1 MRKCPKCNTE
11 ITNDKAK
18 YCKKCGTK
26 LPPFEPQANEKDED
40 VTRLVHEGIPLTGKQ
55 EAPGSNTGGG
65 MEVNPPTAP
74 NPEPVVHTDE
84 ESELNT
90 TVILWAAILFIV
102 LFVGGLLLFKTTGH
116 VESLDADND
125 TAYVDTTYVD
135 TCVVDPADIDS
146 CAVDTCAVAFVDEVE
161 EISPEEENLTLLKEG
176 IAEAN
181 SEFPM
186 TAEEGIVVKKCY
198 LDGDYV
204 MYNYECDED
213 VLDMD
218 LMEQNKYE
226 VKQNIKKNLKSA
238 DADAVMFKQL
248 CLKANKGLGYKF
260 IGDRTG
266 KTVFIRLSCQELE
279 SMRSNSKMRRGL

>member
-1 MRKCPKCNTE
+1 MRKCPKCNAE

-26 LPPFEPQANEKDED
+26 LPPFEPQTNEKDED

-55 EAPGSNTGGG
+55 ELPGSNTGGG
-65 MEVNPPTAP
+65 MEVNPPTGP
-74 NPEPVVHTDE
+74 NPEPVVPTGE
-84 ESELNT
+84 KPEPNT

-125 TAYVDTTYVD
+125 TAYVDTTDVD
-135 TCVVDPADIDS
+135 TCVVDPADLDS
-146 CAVDTCAVAFVDEVE
+146 CAVDTCAVAFVDDVE

-186 TAEEGIVVKKCY
+186 TTEEGNYSAIV
-198 LDGDYV
+198 
-204 MYNYECDED
+204 
-213 VLDMD
+213 
-218 LMEQNKYE
+218 
-226 VKQNIKKNLKSA
+226 
-238 DADAVMFKQL
+238 
-248 CLKANKGLGYKF
+248 
-260 IGDRTG
+260 
-266 KTVFIRLSCQELE
+266 
-279 SMRSNSKMRRGL
+279 

>member
-1 MRKCPKCNTE
+1 MRRCPKCNAE

-18 YCKKCGTK
+18 YCKRCGTK
-26 LPPFEPQANEKDED
+26 LPPFEPQTNEENED
-40 VTRLVHEGIPLTGKQ
+40 VTKLVHEGIPLTGKQ

-65 MEVNPPTAP
+65 MEVNPPTGP
-74 NPEPVVHTDE
+74 NPEPVAPTGE
-84 ESELNT
+84 KPESNSI
-90 TVILWAAILFIV
+90 VILWAAILFIV
-102 LFVGGLLLFKTTGH
+102 FFVGGLLLFKTAGH
-116 VESLDADND
+116 EESLEADND
-125 TAYVDTTYVD
+125 TAYVDTTCVD
-135 TCVVDPADIDS
+135 TCVVDTTDIDS
-146 CAVDTCAVAFVDEVE
+146 CAVDTCAVAFADDVE

-226 VKQNIKKNLKSA
+226 VKQNIKKNLKNA

-248 CLKANKGLGYKF
+248 CLKANKGFGYKF

-266 KTVFIRLSCQELE
+266 KTVFIRITCQELE
-279 SMRSNSKMRRGL
+279 SMRGNSKIRRI

>member
-1 MRKCPKCNTE
+1 MRRCPKCNAE

-26 LPPFEPQANEKDED
+26 LPPFEPQTNEENED

-65 MEVNPPTAP
+65 MEVNPPTGP
-74 NPEPVVHTDE
+74 NPEPVVPTGE
-84 ESELNT
+84 KPESNSI
-90 TVILWAAILFIV
+90 VILWAAILFIV
-102 LFVGGLLLFKTTGH
+102 FFVGGLLLFKTAGH
-116 VESLDADND
+116 EESLEADND
-125 TAYVDTTYVD
+125 TAYVDT
-135 TCVVDPADIDS
+135 CVVDTTDIDS
-146 CAVDTCAVAFVDEVE
+146 CADGSVSYVDEVE
-161 EISPEEENLTLLKEG
+161 QISPEEENLTLLKEG

-186 TAEEGIVVKKCY
+186 TAEDGIVVKKCY

-226 VKQNIKKNLKSA
+226 VKQNIKRNLKNA

>member
-1 MRKCPKCNTE
+1 MIKCPKCNAE

-26 LPPFEPQANEKDED
+26 LPPFEPQTNEKDED
-40 VTRLVHEGIPLTGKQ
+40 VTRLVHEGIPLTGTQ

-65 MEVNPPTAP
+65 MEVNPPTGP
-74 NPEPVVHTDE
+74 NPDPLDHTDE
-84 ESELNT
+84 YLVSK
-90 TVILWAAILFIV
+90 VVAAVFFFFV
-102 LFVGGLLLFKTTGH
+102 LLVGGLLLYRTAGH
-116 VESLDADND
+116 EESLEADND
-125 TAYVDTTYVD
+125 TAYVDTTDVD
-135 TCVVDPADIDS
+135 TCVVDTANI
-146 CAVDTCAVAFVDEVE
+146 DTCAVAFVDEVE
-161 EISPEEENLTLLKEG
+161 EISPEEEHLTLLKEG

-186 TAEEGIVVKKCY
+186 TTEEGIVVKKCY

-226 VKQNIKKNLKSA
+226 VKQNIKKNLKNA

-260 IGDRTG
+260 IQVSQVN
-266 KTVFIRLSCQELE
+266 KI
-279 SMRSNSKMRRGL
+279 

>member
-1 MRKCPKCNTE
+1 MRRCPKCNAE

-18 YCKKCGTK
+18 YCKRCGTK
-26 LPPFEPQANEKDED
+26 LPPFEPQTNEENED
-40 VTRLVHEGIPLTGKQ
+40 VTKLVHEGIPLTGKQ

-65 MEVNPPTAP
+65 MEVNPPTGP
-74 NPEPVVHTDE
+74 NPEPVAPTGE
-84 ESELNT
+84 KPESNSI
-90 TVILWAAILFIV
+90 VILWAAILFIV
-102 LFVGGLLLFKTTGH
+102 FFVGGLLLFKTAGH
-116 VESLDADND
+116 EESLEADND
-125 TAYVDTTYVD
+125 TAYVDTTCVD
-135 TCVVDPADIDS
+135 TCVVDPADLDS
-146 CAVDTCAVAFVDEVE
+146 CAVDTCAVAFVDDVE

-260 IGDRTG
+260 IGDRTV

>member
-1 MRKCPKCNTE
+1 MRKCPKCNAE

-26 LPPFEPQANEKDED
+26 LPPFEPQTNEKDED

-55 EAPGSNTGGG
+55 EAPSSNTGGG
-65 MEVNPPTAP
+65 MEVNPPTTP
-74 NPEPVVHTDE
+74 KPVPVVPTGE
-84 ESELNT
+84 KPESYS
-90 TVILWAAILFIV
+90 ILEVLVAIFFLV
-102 LFVGGLLLFKTTGH
+102 LFVGGLLLIKTAGH
-116 VESLDADND
+116 EESLEGDTD
-125 TAYVDTTYVD
+125 TAYVDTT
-135 TCVVDPADIDS
+135 DI
-146 CAVDTCAVAFVDEVE
+146 DTCAVAFVDEVE

-204 MYNYECDED
+204 MYNYECDEEI
-213 VLDMD
+213 LDMD

-279 SMRSNSKMRRGL
+279 SMRGNSKIRRS

>member
-1 MRKCPKCNTE
+1 MRKCPKCNAE

-26 LPPFEPQANEKDED
+26 LPPFESQTNEENED

-65 MEVNPPTAP
+65 MEVNPPTGP
-74 NPEPVVHTDE
+74 NPEPLAPTGE
-84 ESELNT
+84 KPESNSI
-90 TVILWAAILFIV
+90 VILWAAILFIV
-102 LFVGGLLLFKTTGH
+102 FFVGGLLLFKTAGH
-116 VESLDADND
+116 EDSLEADND
-125 TAYVDTTYVD
+125 TAYVDTTCVD
-135 TCVVDPADIDS
+135 TCVVDTTDIDS
-146 CAVDTCAVAFVDEVE
+146 CADGSVSYVDEVE

-226 VKQNIKKNLKSA
+226 VKQNIKKNLKN
-238 DADAVMFKQL
+238 ADAVMFKQL

-266 KTVFIRLSCQELE
+266 KTVFIRLSCQELK
-279 SMRSNSKMRRGL
+279 SMRSNSKIKRS

>member
-1 MRKCPKCNTE
+1 MRRCPKCNAE

-18 YCKKCGTK
+18 YCKRCGTK
-26 LPPFEPQANEKDED
+26 LPPFEPQTNEKDED
-40 VTRLVHEGIPLTGKQ
+40 VTKLVHEGIPLTGKQ

-65 MEVNPPTAP
+65 MEVNPPTGP
-74 NPEPVVHTDE
+74 NPEPVVPTGE
-84 ESELNT
+84 KPESNSI
-90 TVILWAAILFIV
+90 VILWAAILFIV
-102 LFVGGLLLFKTTGH
+102 FFVGGLLLFKTAGH
-116 VESLDADND
+116 EDSLEADND
-125 TAYVDTTYVD
+125 TAYVDTT
-135 TCVVDPADIDS
+135 DIDS
-146 CAVDTCAVAFVDEVE
+146 CADGSVSYVDEVE

-226 VKQNIKKNLKSA
+226 VKQNIKRNLKNA

-279 SMRSNSKMRRGL
+279 SMRSNSKIKRS

>member
-1 MRKCPKCNTE
+1 MRRCPKCNAE

-26 LPPFEPQANEKDED
+26 LPPFEPQTNEENED
-40 VTRLVHEGIPLTGKQ
+40 ITRLVHEGIPLTGKQ

-65 MEVNPPTAP
+65 MEVNPPTGP
-74 NPEPVVHTDE
+74 NPEPVVPTGE
-84 ESELNT
+84 KPESNSI
-90 TVILWAAILFIV
+90 VILWAAILFIV

-125 TAYVDTTYVD
+125 TAYVDTTDVD
-135 TCVVDPADIDS
+135 TCVVDPADLDS
-146 CAVDTCAVAFVDEVE
+146 CAVDTCAVAFVDDVE

-226 VKQNIKKNLKSA
+226 VKQNIKRNLKNA

-279 SMRSNSKMRRGL
+279 SMRSNSKIKRS

>member
-1 MRKCPKCNTE
+1 MRKCPKCNAE

-26 LPPFEPQANEKDED
+26 LPPFEPQTNEKEED
-40 VTRLVHEGIPLTGKQ
+40 VTRLVHEGIPLTGTQ

-65 MEVNPPTAP
+65 MEVNPPTGP
-74 NPEPVVHTDE
+74 NPVPVGPTGE
-84 ESELNT
+84 KPETNS

-125 TAYVDTTYVD
+125 TAYVDTTNVD
-135 TCVVDPADIDS
+135 TCVVDPANIDS
-146 CAVDTCAVAFVDEVE
+146 CAVDTCAVAFVDDVE

-226 VKQNIKKNLKSA
+226 VKQNIKKNLKNA

-248 CLKANKGLGYKF
+248 CLKANKGFGYKF

-266 KTVFIRLSCQELE
+266 KTVFIRITCQELE
-279 SMRSNSKMRRGL
+279 SMRGNSKIRRS

>member
-1 MRKCPKCNTE
+1 MRRCPKCNAE

-26 LPPFEPQANEKDED
+26 LPPFEPQTNEENED

-65 MEVNPPTAP
+65 MEVNPPTGP
-74 NPEPVVHTDE
+74 NPESVVPTGE
-84 ESELNT
+84 KPESNSI
-90 TVILWAAILFIV
+90 VILWAAILFIV
-102 LFVGGLLLFKTTGH
+102 FFVGGLLLFKTAGH
-116 VESLDADND
+116 EESLEADND
-125 TAYVDTTYVD
+125 TAYVDTTCVD
-135 TCVVDPADIDS
+135 TCVVDTTDIDS
-146 CAVDTCAVAFVDEVE
+146 CADGSVSYVDEVE

-226 VKQNIKKNLKSA
+226 VKQNIKKNLKNA

-248 CLKANKGLGYKF
+248 CLKANKGFGYKF

-266 KTVFIRLSCQELE
+266 KTVFIRITCQELE
-279 SMRSNSKMRRGL
+279 SMRGNSKIRRS

>member
-1 MRKCPKCNTE
+1 MRRCPKCNAE

-18 YCKKCGTK
+18 YCKRCGTK
-26 LPPFEPQANEKDED
+26 LPPFEPQTNEENED

-65 MEVNPPTAP
+65 MEVNPPTGP
-74 NPEPVVHTDE
+74 NPEPVAPTGE
-84 ESELNT
+84 KPEPNT

-125 TAYVDTTYVD
+125 TAYVDTTDVD
-135 TCVVDPADIDS
+135 TCVVDPADLDS
-146 CAVDTCAVAFVDEVE
+146 CAVDTCAVAFVDDVE

-186 TAEEGIVVKKCY
+186 TAEDGIVVKKCY

-226 VKQNIKKNLKSA
+226 VKQNIKKNLKKA

-248 CLKANKGLGYKF
+248 CLKANKGFGYKF

>member
-1 MRKCPKCNTE
+1 MRKCPKCNAE

-26 LPPFEPQANEKDED
+26 LPPFEPQTNEKDED
-40 VTRLVHEGIPLTGKQ
+40 VTRLVHEGIPLTGTQ

-65 MEVNPPTAP
+65 MEVNPPTGP
-74 NPEPVVHTDE
+74 NPDPLDHTDE
-84 ESELNT
+84 YLVSKI
-90 TVILWAAILFIV
+90 VAAVFFV
-102 LFVGGLLLFKTTGH
+102 LLVGGLLLYRTAGYE
-116 VESLDADND
+116 ESLEADND
-125 TAYVDTTYVD
+125 TAYVDTTDVD
-135 TCVVDPADIDS
+135 TCVVDTANI
-146 CAVDTCAVAFVDEVE
+146 DTCAVAFVDEVE
-161 EISPEEENLTLLKEG
+161 EISPEEEHLTLLKEG

-226 VKQNIKKNLKSA
+226 VKQNIKKNLKN
-238 DADAVMFKQL
+238 ADAVMFKQL

-279 SMRSNSKMRRGL
+279 SMRGNSKIRRS

>member
-1 MRKCPKCNTE
+1 MRKCPKCNAE

-26 LPPFEPQANEKDED
+26 LPPFEPQTNEKDED
-40 VTRLVHEGIPLTGKQ
+40 VTKLVHEGIPLTGTQ
-55 EAPGSNTGGG
+55 EAPDSNTGGG
-65 MEVNPPTAP
+65 MEVNPPTGP
-74 NPEPVVHTDE
+74 NPVPVGPTGE
-84 ESELNT
+84 KPESNS

-125 TAYVDTTYVD
+125 TAYVDTT
-135 TCVVDPADIDS
+135 C
-146 CAVDTCAVAFVDEVE
+146 VDTCAVAFVDEVE
-161 EISPEEENLTLLKEG
+161 EISPEEEHLTLLKEG

-226 VKQNIKKNLKSA
+226 VKQNIKKNLKNA

-279 SMRSNSKMRRGL
+279 SMRGNSKIRRS

>member
-26 LPPFEPQANEKDED
+26 LPPFEPQTNEENED
-40 VTRLVHEGIPLTGKQ
+40 VTRLVHEGIPLTGTQ

-65 MEVNPPTAP
+65 MEVNPPTGP
-74 NPEPVVHTDE
+74 NPVPVGPTGE
-84 ESELNT
+84 KPETNS

-125 TAYVDTTYVD
+125 TAYVDTTCVD
-135 TCVVDPADIDS
+135 T
-146 CAVDTCAVAFVDEVE
+146 CAVDTCAVAYVDDVE
-161 EISPEEENLTLLKEG
+161 EISPEEEHLTLLKEG

-186 TAEEGIVVKKCY
+186 TTEEGIVVKKCY

-226 VKQNIKKNLKSA
+226 VKQNIKKNLKP
-238 DADAVMFKQL
+238 Q
-248 CLKANKGLGYKF
+248 
-260 IGDRTG
+260 
-266 KTVFIRLSCQELE
+266 IR
-279 SMRSNSKMRRGL
+279 N

>member
-26 LPPFEPQANEKDED
+26 LPPFEPQTNEENED
-40 VTRLVHEGIPLTGKQ
+40 VTRLVHEGIPLTGTQ

-65 MEVNPPTAP
+65 MEVNPPTGP
-74 NPEPVVHTDE
+74 NPVPVGPTGE
-84 ESELNT
+84 KPETNS

-135 TCVVDPADIDS
+135 TTCVDT
-146 CAVDTCAVAFVDEVE
+146 CAVDTCAVAYVDDVE
-161 EISPEEENLTLLKEG
+161 EISPEEEHLTLLKEG

-186 TAEEGIVVKKCY
+186 TTEEGIVVKKCY

-226 VKQNIKKNLKSA
+226 VKQNIKKNLKNA

-279 SMRSNSKMRRGL
+279 SMRGNRKIRRS

>member
-1 MRKCPKCNTE
+1 MRKCPKCNAE

-26 LPPFEPQANEKDED
+26 LPPFEPQTNEKDED

-55 EAPGSNTGGG
+55 ELPGSNTGGG
-65 MEVNPPTAP
+65 MEVNPPTGP
-74 NPEPVVHTDE
+74 NPEPVVPTGE
-84 ESELNT
+84 KPEPNT

-102 LFVGGLLLFKTTGH
+102 LFVGGLLLFKTIGH

-125 TAYVDTTYVD
+125 TAYVDTTDVD
-135 TCVVDPADIDS
+135 TCVVDPADLDS
-146 CAVDTCAVAFVDEVE
+146 CAVDTCAVAFVDDVE

-226 VKQNIKKNLKSA
+226 VKQNIKKNLKNA

-248 CLKANKGLGYKF
+248 CLKANKGFGYKF

-266 KTVFIRLSCQELE
+266 KTVFIRITCQELE
-279 SMRSNSKMRRGL
+279 SMRGNSKIRRS

>member
-1 MRKCPKCNTE
+1 MRKCPKCNAE

-26 LPPFEPQANEKDED
+26 LPPFEPQTNEENED

-65 MEVNPPTAP
+65 MEVNPPTGP
-74 NPEPVVHTDE
+74 NPEPLAPTGE
-84 ESELNT
+84 KPESNSI
-90 TVILWAAILFIV
+90 VILWAAILFIV
-102 LFVGGLLLFKTTGH
+102 FFVGGLLLFKTAGH
-116 VESLDADND
+116 EDSLEADND
-125 TAYVDTTYVD
+125 TAYVDTTCVD
-135 TCVVDPADIDS
+135 TCVVDTTDIDS
-146 CAVDTCAVAFVDEVE
+146 CADGSVSYVDEVE

-226 VKQNIKKNLKSA
+226 VKQNIKKNLKN
-238 DADAVMFKQL
+238 ADAVMFKQL

-266 KTVFIRLSCQELE
+266 KTVFIRLSCQELK
-279 SMRSNSKMRRGL
+279 SMRSNSKIKRS

>member
-1 MRKCPKCNTE
+1 MRKCPKCNAE

-26 LPPFEPQANEKDED
+26 LPPFEPQTNEKDED
-40 VTRLVHEGIPLTGKQ
+40 VTRLVHEGIPLTGTQ

-65 MEVNPPTAP
+65 MESNPQTGP
-74 NPEPVVHTDE
+74 NPDPLDHTDE
-84 ESELNT
+84 YLVSK
-90 TVILWAAILFIV
+90 VVAAVFFFFV
-102 LFVGGLLLFKTTGH
+102 LLVGGLLLYRTAGH
-116 VESLDADND
+116 EESLEGDTD
-125 TAYVDTTYVD
+125 TAYVDTTDVD
-135 TCVVDPADIDS
+135 TCVVDTTDI
-146 CAVDTCAVAFVDEVE
+146 DTCAVAFVDDVE

-226 VKQNIKKNLKSA
+226 VKQNIKRNLKNA

-279 SMRSNSKMRRGL
+279 SMRSNSKIKRS

>member
-1 MRKCPKCNTE
+1 MRRCPKCNAE

-26 LPPFEPQANEKDED
+26 LPPFEPQTNEENED

-55 EAPGSNTGGG
+55 EAPSSNTGGG
-65 MEVNPPTAP
+65 MEVNPPTGP
-74 NPEPVVHTDE
+74 NPEPVVPTGE
-84 ESELNT
+84 KPESNSI
-90 TVILWAAILFIV
+90 VILWAAILFIV

-125 TAYVDTTYVD
+125 TAYVDTTCVD
-135 TCVVDPADIDS
+135 TCVVDPADIDT
-146 CAVDTCAVAFVDEVE
+146 CVVDTCAVAYVDDVE
-161 EISPEEENLTLLKEG
+161 EIRPEEENLTLLKEG

-186 TAEEGIVVKKCY
+186 TTEEGIVVKKCY

-204 MYNYECDED
+204 MYNYECDEN

-226 VKQNIKKNLKSA
+226 VKQNIKKNLKNA

-279 SMRSNSKMRRGL
+279 SMRGNSKIRRS

>member
-1 MRKCPKCNTE
+1 MRKCPKCNAE

-26 LPPFEPQANEKDED
+26 LPPFEPQTNEKDED

-55 EAPGSNTGGG
+55 ELPGSNTGGG
-65 MEVNPPTAP
+65 MEVNPPTGP
-74 NPEPVVHTDE
+74 NPEPVVPTGE
-84 ESELNT
+84 KPEPNT

-125 TAYVDTTYVD
+125 TAYVDTTDVD
-135 TCVVDPADIDS
+135 TCVVDPADLDS
-146 CAVDTCAVAFVDEVE
+146 CAVDTCAVAFVDDVE

-186 TAEEGIVVKKCY
+186 TSEKGIVVKKCY

-226 VKQNIKKNLKSA
+226 VKQNIKKNLKKA

-248 CLKANKGLGYKF
+248 CLKANKGFGYKF

-266 KTVFIRLSCQELE
+266 KTVFIRITCQELE
-279 SMRSNSKMRRGL
+279 SMRGNSKIRRS

>member
-1 MRKCPKCNTE
+1 MIKCPKCNAE

-26 LPPFEPQANEKDED
+26 LPPFEPQTNEKDED
-40 VTRLVHEGIPLTGKQ
+40 VTRLVHEGIPLTGTQ

-65 MEVNPPTAP
+65 MEVNPPTGP
-74 NPEPVVHTDE
+74 NPDPLDHTDE
-84 ESELNT
+84 YLVSK
-90 TVILWAAILFIV
+90 VVAAVFFFFV
-102 LFVGGLLLFKTTGH
+102 LLVGGLLLYRTAGH
-116 VESLDADND
+116 EESLEADND
-125 TAYVDTTYVD
+125 TAYVDTTDVD
-135 TCVVDPADIDS
+135 TCVVDTANI
-146 CAVDTCAVAFVDEVE
+146 DTCAVAFVDEVE
-161 EISPEEENLTLLKEG
+161 EISPEEEHLTLLKEG

-226 VKQNIKKNLKSA
+226 VKQNIKRNLKNA

-279 SMRSNSKMRRGL
+279 SMRSNSKIK

>member
-1 MRKCPKCNTE
+1 MRRCPKCNAE

-18 YCKKCGTK
+18 YCKRCGTK
-26 LPPFEPQANEKDED
+26 LPPFEPQTNEKDED
-40 VTRLVHEGIPLTGKQ
+40 VTKLVHEGIPLTGKQ

-65 MEVNPPTAP
+65 MEVNPPTGP
-74 NPEPVVHTDE
+74 NPEPVVPTGE
-84 ESELNT
+84 KPESNS

-102 LFVGGLLLFKTTGH
+102 FFVGGLLLFKTAGH
-116 VESLDADND
+116 EDSLEADND
-125 TAYVDTTYVD
+125 TAYVDTT
-135 TCVVDPADIDS
+135 CVDS
-146 CAVDTCAVAFVDEVE
+146 CADGSVSYVDEVE

-198 LDGDYV
+198 LDGGYV

-266 KTVFIRLSCQELE
+266 KTVFIRITCQELE
-279 SMRSNSKMRRGL
+279 SMRGNSKIRRI

>member
-1 MRKCPKCNTE
+1 MRKCPKCNAE

-26 LPPFEPQANEKDED
+26 LPPFEPQTNEKDED
-40 VTRLVHEGIPLTGKQ
+40 VTKLVHEGIPLTGTQ
-55 EAPGSNTGGG
+55 EAPDSNTGGG
-65 MEVNPPTAP
+65 MEVNPPTGP
-74 NPEPVVHTDE
+74 NPVPVGPTGE
-84 ESELNT
+84 KPESNS

-125 TAYVDTTYVD
+125 TAYVDTTCVD
-135 TCVVDPADIDS
+135 TCVVDPADLDS

>member
-26 LPPFEPQANEKDED
+26 LPPFEPQTNEKDED
-40 VTRLVHEGIPLTGKQ
+40 VTRLVHEGIPLTGTQ

-65 MEVNPPTAP
+65 MEVNPPTGP
-74 NPEPVVHTDE
+74 NSDPLDHTDE
-84 ESELNT
+84 YLVSK
-90 TVILWAAILFIV
+90 VVAAVFFFFV
-102 LFVGGLLLFKTTGH
+102 LLVGGLLLYRTAGH
-116 VESLDADND
+116 EESLEGDTD
-125 TAYVDTTYVD
+125 TAYVDTTDVD
-135 TCVVDPADIDS
+135 TCVVDTTDI
-146 CAVDTCAVAFVDEVE
+146 DTCAVAFVDDVE

-279 SMRSNSKMRRGL
+279 SMRGNSKIRRS

>member
-1 MRKCPKCNTE
+1 MRKCSKCNAE

-26 LPPFEPQANEKDED
+26 LPPFEPQTNEKDED
-40 VTRLVHEGIPLTGKQ
+40 VTKLVHEGIPLTGTQ
-55 EAPGSNTGGG
+55 EAPDSNTGGG
-65 MEVNPPTAP
+65 MEVNPPTGP
-74 NPEPVVHTDE
+74 NPVPVGPTGE
-84 ESELNT
+84 KPESNS

-125 TAYVDTTYVD
+125 TAYVDTTDVD
-135 TCVVDPADIDS
+135 TCVVDPADLDS
-146 CAVDTCAVAFVDEVE
+146 CAVDTCAVAFVDDVE

-226 VKQNIKKNLKSA
+226 VKQNIKKNLKNA

-279 SMRSNSKMRRGL
+279 SMRRNSKIK

>member
-1 MRKCPKCNTE
+1 MRKCSKCNAE

-26 LPPFEPQANEKDED
+26 LPPFEPQTNEKDED
-40 VTRLVHEGIPLTGKQ
+40 VTKLVHEGIPLTGTQ
-55 EAPGSNTGGG
+55 EAPDSNTGGG
-65 MEVNPPTAP
+65 MEVNPPTGP
-74 NPEPVVHTDE
+74 NPVPVGPTGE
-84 ESELNT
+84 KPESNS
-90 TVILWAAILFIV
+90 TVILWTAILFIV
-102 LFVGGLLLFKTTGH
+102 LYVGGLLLFKTTGH

-125 TAYVDTTYVD
+125 TAYVDTTDVD
-135 TCVVDPADIDS
+135 TCVVDPADLDS
-146 CAVDTCAVAFVDEVE
+146 CAVDTCAVAFVDDVE

-226 VKQNIKKNLKSA
+226 VKQNIKKNLKNA

-279 SMRSNSKMRRGL
+279 SMRSNSKIK

>member
-1 MRKCPKCNTE
+1 MRRCPKCNAE

-26 LPPFEPQANEKDED
+26 LPPYEPQTNEKDED
-40 VTRLVHEGIPLTGKQ
+40 VTRLVHEGIPLTGTQ

-65 MEVNPPTAP
+65 MEVNPPTGP
-74 NPEPVVHTDE
+74 NPDPLDHTDE
-84 ESELNT
+84 YLVSK
-90 TVILWAAILFIV
+90 VVAAVFFFFV
-102 LFVGGLLLFKTTGH
+102 LLVGGLLLYRTAGH
-116 VESLDADND
+116 EESLEADND
-125 TAYVDTTYVD
+125 TAYVDTTDVD
-135 TCVVDPADIDS
+135 TCVVDTANI
-146 CAVDTCAVAFVDEVE
+146 DTCAVAFVDEVE
-161 EISPEEENLTLLKEG
+161 EISPEEEHLTLLKEG

-186 TAEEGIVVKKCY
+186 TTEEGIVVKKCY

-226 VKQNIKKNLKSA
+226 VKQNIKKNLKNA

-279 SMRSNSKMRRGL
+279 SMRGNSKIRRS

>member
-1 MRKCPKCNTE
+1 MRKCPKCNAE

-26 LPPFEPQANEKDED
+26 LPPFEPQTNEKDED
-40 VTRLVHEGIPLTGKQ
+40 VTKLVHEGIPLTGTQ

-65 MEVNPPTAP
+65 MEVNPPTGP
-74 NPEPVVHTDE
+74 NPDPLDHTDE
-84 ESELNT
+84 YLVSKI
-90 TVILWAAILFIV
+90 VAAVFFV
-102 LFVGGLLLFKTTGH
+102 LLVGGLLLYRTAGYE
-116 VESLDADND
+116 ESLEADND
-125 TAYVDTTYVD
+125 TAYVDTTDVD
-135 TCVVDPADIDS
+135 TCVVDTANI
-146 CAVDTCAVAFVDEVE
+146 DTCAVAFVDEVE
-161 EISPEEENLTLLKEG
+161 EISPEEEHLTLLKEG

-226 VKQNIKKNLKSA
+226 VKQNIKKNLKNA

-279 SMRSNSKMRRGL
+279 SMRGNSKIRRS

>member
-1 MRKCPKCNTE
+1 M
-11 ITNDKAK
+11 
-18 YCKKCGTK
+18 
-26 LPPFEPQANEKDED
+26 PPFEPQTNEENED
-40 VTRLVHEGIPLTGKQ
+40 VTRLVHEGIPLTGTQ

-65 MEVNPPTAP
+65 MESKPQTGP
-74 NPEPVVHTDE
+74 NPDPLDHTDE
-84 ESELNT
+84 YLVSK
-90 TVILWAAILFIV
+90 VVAAVFFFFV
-102 LFVGGLLLFKTTGH
+102 LLVGGLLLYRTAGH
-116 VESLDADND
+116 EESLEGDTD
-125 TAYVDTTYVD
+125 TAYVDTT
-135 TCVVDPADIDS
+135 DI
-146 CAVDTCAVAFVDEVE
+146 DTCAVAFVDDVE

>member
-1 MRKCPKCNTE
+1 MRRCPKCNAE

-26 LPPFEPQANEKDED
+26 LPPFEPQTNEENED
-40 VTRLVHEGIPLTGKQ
+40 ITRLVHEGIPLTGKQ

-65 MEVNPPTAP
+65 MEVNPPTGP
-74 NPEPVVHTDE
+74 NPEPVVPTGE
-84 ESELNT
+84 KPESNSI
-90 TVILWAAILFIV
+90 VILWAAILFIV

-125 TAYVDTTYVD
+125 TAYVDTTDVD
-135 TCVVDPADIDS
+135 TCVVDPADLDS
-146 CAVDTCAVAFVDEVE
+146 CAVDTCAVAFVDDVE

-186 TAEEGIVVKKCY
+186 TAEDGIVVKKCY

-226 VKQNIKKNLKSA
+226 VKQNIKRNLKNA

-279 SMRSNSKMRRGL
+279 SMRSNSKIKRS

>member
-1 MRKCPKCNTE
+1 MRKCSKCNAE

-26 LPPFEPQANEKDED
+26 LPPFEPQTNEKDED
-40 VTRLVHEGIPLTGKQ
+40 VTKLVHEGIPLTGTQ
-55 EAPGSNTGGG
+55 EAPDSNTGGG
-65 MEVNPPTAP
+65 MEVNPPTGP
-74 NPEPVVHTDE
+74 NPVPVGPTGE
-84 ESELNT
+84 KPESYP
-90 TVILWAAILFIV
+90 ILEVLVAIFFLV
-102 LFVGGLLLFKTTGH
+102 LFVGGLLLIKTAGH
-116 VESLDADND
+116 EESLEADND

-135 TCVVDPADIDS
+135 TCVVDTTDIDS
-146 CAVDTCAVAFVDEVE
+146 CADGSVSYVDEVE

-186 TAEEGIVVKKCY
+186 TAEEGIVVEKCY

-226 VKQNIKKNLKSA
+226 VKQNIKRNLKNA

-279 SMRSNSKMRRGL
+279 SMRSNSKIKRS